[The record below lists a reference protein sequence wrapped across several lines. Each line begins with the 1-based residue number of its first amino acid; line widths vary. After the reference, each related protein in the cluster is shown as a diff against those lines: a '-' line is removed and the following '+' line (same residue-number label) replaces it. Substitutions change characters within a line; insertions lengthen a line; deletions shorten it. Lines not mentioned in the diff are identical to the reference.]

1 MKSVRVAVIDEH
13 DIFRRGLVACL
24 ADDPFIEVVVDRA
37 AGPFTEEIDVVV
49 VSPRAASQERFDCPV
64 VVCGERRIPPAPG
77 GNQPMGTLPRSTLT
91 AEQLIATVRAAAAG
105 LRIDAPPAEASPPGR
120 LDERRL
126 EVLRLLAEGADTQE
140 ISVSLGYS
148 ERTVKGLIQGLERQL
163 GSRSRAQAVAEG
175 IRRGLIA
182 VLPLLLAC
190 PFGQEILPG

>member
-24 ADDPFIEVVVDRA
+24 ADDPFLEVVVDRA
-37 AGPFTEEIDVVV
+37 AGPFTEEVDVVV
-49 VSPRAASQERFDCPV
+49 VSPRAAGQERFDCPI
-64 VVCGERRIPPAPG
+64 VVCGERKIPAAPG
-77 GNQPMGTLPRSTLT
+77 GNQLMGTLPRSALT

-105 LRIDAPPAEASPPGR
+105 LRIDAPPAEPWPPGR

>member
-24 ADDPFIEVVVDRA
+24 ADDSFLKVVVDRPV
-37 AGPFTEEIDVVV
+37 GPLTEEVDVVV
-49 VSPRAASQERFDCPV
+49 VSPRAAAQERFDCPI
-64 VVCGERRIPPAPG
+64 VVCGERRSPADPG
-77 GNQPMGTLPRSTLT
+77 GNRLMGTLPRSTLT

-105 LRIDAPPAEASPPGR
+105 LRIDAPPAEALPPGR

-126 EVLRLLAEGADTQE
+126 QVLQLLAEGADTQE
-140 ISVSLGYS
+140 ISVSLGYA

-175 IRRGLIA
+175 IRRGLIP
-182 VLPLLLAC
+182 VLALLLAG
-190 PFGQEILPG
+190 PFGHEILPG